1 VVSTMRAATKLKPQI
16 TATSIAEAVPELI

>member
-1 VVSTMRAATKLKPQI
+1 MRAATKLKPQI